1 MDRRN
6 DKMGQNGL
14 KNPFESL
21 EMVLWDYLRLKY
33 QHNWFL
39 QRSRD
44 RITHQLLANLK
55 LSTETTEQFTTY

>member
-1 MDRRN
+1 LDRRN

-14 KNPFESL
+14 KNHLWGL
-21 EMVLWDYLRLKY
+21 EMVLWDHLVLKY